1 MSHHH
6 QDAPVTYPSYLRL
19 AELLTLQ
26 HPRSSP
32 EHPDELLF
40 IVVHQA
46 SELWFKVL
54 LHELDI
60 LIARMDGDD
69 TLGALSATKRVN
81 ALVQIITNQLSSLET
96 LPPQRFAEFRGYLG
110 TSSGSQS
117 EQFRAIEAKSGLRDA
132 HFMQAISEHGE
143 PPALVREALGRP
155 TLQET
160 FERMVE
166 RAGTSL
172 EAIYTDPEQSALFM
186 LGESLIEYEQGFA
199 MWRFL
204 HVQLVERVIGPVT
217 GGTGGTL
224 GAKYLTR
231 TVSQRFFPSLW
242 EVRSKFYGS
251 AESKCRCT
259 TSACSPAPGR
269 RSGRGTPRSAAA
281 GPRGS
286 LMDRAS
292 T

>member
-1 MSHHH
+1 MPHHH
-6 QDAPVTYPSYLRL
+6 QEAPVTYPSYLRL
-19 AELLTLQ
+19 NELLALQ
-26 HPRSSP
+26 HPRSKP

-60 LIARMDGDD
+60 LIARMDSDD
-69 TLGALSATKRVN
+69 TLGALAATKRVN

-117 EQFRAIEAKSGLRDA
+117 EQFRAIEAKSGLRDQ
-132 HFMQAISEHGE
+132 HFMQAIAEHGQPPE
-143 PPALVREALGRP
+143 PVRAALEKP

-160 FERMVE
+160 FAKMIE
-166 RAGTSL
+166 RAGTTL
-172 EAIYTDPEQSALFM
+172 EEVYRDPAQTALFM
-186 LGESLIEYEQGFA
+186 VAEALLEYEQGFA

-224 GAKYLTR
+224 GAKYLSR

-242 EVRSKFYGS
+242 EVRSKFYG
-251 AESKCRCT
+251 APSK
-259 TSACSPAPGR
+259 
-269 RSGRGTPRSAAA
+269 
-281 GPRGS
+281 
-286 LMDRAS
+286 
-292 T
+292 